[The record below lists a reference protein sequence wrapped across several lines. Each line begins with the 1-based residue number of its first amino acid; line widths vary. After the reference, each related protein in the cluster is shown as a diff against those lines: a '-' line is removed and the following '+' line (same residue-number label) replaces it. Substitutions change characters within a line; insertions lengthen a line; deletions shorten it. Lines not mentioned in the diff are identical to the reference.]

1 MKNGRY
7 EKVNHPVSGRRRG
20 FSVQRLSMTVALS
33 VLGALGMAAAAHAQ
47 STAGRVFGSAPAGQ
61 TVTVRSTSGVHRHAT
76 ANDKGR
82 YTIGSLPMGNYE
94 VALEKDGKST
104 DKRSNIKLT
113 VGGGAEIDF
122 ACEHDQCAK
131 PENH

>member
-1 MKNGRY
+1 
-7 EKVNHPVSGRRRG
+7 
-20 FSVQRLSMTVALS
+20 
-33 VLGALGMAAAAHAQ
+33 LGPF
-47 STAGRVFGSAPAGQ
+47 RFGSASAGH

-82 YTIGSLPMGNYE
+82 YTIRSLPMGIYE
-94 VALEKDGKST
+94 VVLEKDGKST

-122 ACEHDQCAK
+122 ACEHEQCAK